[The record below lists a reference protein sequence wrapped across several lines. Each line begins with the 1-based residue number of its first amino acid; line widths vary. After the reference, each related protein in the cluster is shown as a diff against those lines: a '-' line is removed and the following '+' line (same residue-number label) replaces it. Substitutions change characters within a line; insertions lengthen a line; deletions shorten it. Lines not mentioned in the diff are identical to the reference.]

1 MKFLD
6 NFRNNEIGALIG
18 IEQLKRLDNM
28 VKKRANNFEYFLNL
42 LPEWCFKEFN
52 LMKGN
57 TEEDYSLYAS
67 HSIWE
72 SREHFLN
79 WTKSEAFRLAHK
91 NAGQHAEIYIG
102 PPHLETFE
110 QAL

>member
-1 MKFLD
+1 MFLAM
-6 NFRNNEIGALIG
+6 NRFKI
-18 IEQLKRLDNM
+18 
-28 VKKRANNFEYFLNL
+28 VKGREEDFERIWRERDTHLQGVDG
-42 LPEWCFKEFN
+42 FKEFN
-52 LMKGN
+52 LLRGN

-67 HSIWE
+67 HSVWK
-72 SREHFLN
+72 SKEHFIN

-102 PPHLETFE
+102 PPQLETFE

>member
-1 MKFLD
+1 METTTYIAMNRFKIVRGKEDIFEKIWKNRDSKLS
-6 NFRNNEIGALIG
+6 E
-18 IEQLKRLDNM
+18 
-28 VKKRANNFEYFLNL
+28 VKGFIN
-42 LPEWCFKEFN
+42 FN
-52 LMKGN
+52 LIKGN
-57 TEEDYSLYAS
+57 KFEDHTLYAS

-102 PPHLETFE
+102 PPQLETFE